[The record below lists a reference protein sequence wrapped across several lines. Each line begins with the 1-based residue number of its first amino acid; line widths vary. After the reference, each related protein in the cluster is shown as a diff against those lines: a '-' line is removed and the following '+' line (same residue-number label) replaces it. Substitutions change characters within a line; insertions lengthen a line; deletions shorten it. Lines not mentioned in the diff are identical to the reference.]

1 MENYQSI
8 NDPPWRRL
16 RCYAFDPSL
25 STKLDTAMINEIIA
39 RIPWDF
45 YRAGDG
51 GRGSLEGGLAPG
63 PVNEY
68 LEVIDFDPSSGCF
81 YAPVDLNDPRILA
94 QDGLRPSETNPQ
106 FHQQMVFAVAMLT
119 IMNFERALG
128 RRMQWKQQWDKFVQR
143 LRIYPHAVR
152 QANAYYSPD
161 KCALLFGYFP
171 ASDQHPGR
179 QLPGETIFTCLS
191 HDIIAHETTHALL
204 DGNHR
209 YFLER
214 SHRDVLAFHEG
225 FADIVAL
232 FQHFTFP
239 ELLRHQIARTRGDL
253 EAASML
259 GALALQ
265 FGQATRDN
273 YGALRSAIGEF
284 VDGVWFRKV
293 PGPRDYRTKLEPHE
307 RGAILVG
314 AVFDAFIAVYKTRV
328 ADLLRIYTGG
338 SGKLPEGE
346 IHPDLVNRLAGEAAG
361 TAQHILQMCIRAL
374 DYCPPVDITFGD
386 YLRALITADF
396 DLAREDE
403 HRYRIAMLEAFR
415 QRGIYPE
422 GVRTISEES
431 LRWPDVDS
439 GFSAGDVRPFIE
451 LLGEFQQEAGHFQ
464 SREEAHTKTRRARIR
479 LHRKFR
485 ELTSGTGPFTAQL
498 GRLEAL
504 TGLAFAT
511 GDLPFGLR
519 TDKDGVPKFEV
530 HSLRAAQRP
539 KPDGL
544 GSLDQIILSIVQTR
558 DVAVGAF
565 GTKMKFR
572 GGCTLIVDLVSL
584 NIRHAISKP
593 IADDGRLR
601 RQAEHLL
608 GISSGPITASTPR
621 VDSGAAQEPFALLH
635 GQDS

>member
-1 MENYQSI
+1 MDNHQSI

-25 STKLDTAMINEIIA
+25 STKLDTAMINEIVA

-45 YRAGDG
+45 YWAGSG
-51 GRGSLEGGLAPG
+51 GECSLEGGLMPG

-94 QDGLRPSETNPQ
+94 QDGLPPSETNPQ

-128 RRMQWKQQWDKFVQR
+128 RRMQWKQQWDKFVRR
-143 LRIYPHAVR
+143 LRIYPHASR
-152 QANAYYSPD
+152 QANAFYSPD

-239 ELLRHQIARTRGDL
+239 ELLRHQIAKTRGDL

-259 GALALQ
+259 GSLALQ
-265 FGQATRDN
+265 FGQATRDS

-284 VDGVWFRKV
+284 VDGTWVRKV
-293 PGPRDYRTKLEPHE
+293 PDPKDYRTKVEPHE

-314 AVFDAFIAVYKTRV
+314 AVFDAFIAVYKSRV

-338 SGKLPEGE
+338 SGRLPEGE
-346 IHPDLVNRLAGEAAG
+346 IHPDLVNRLASEAAE
-361 TAQHILQMCIRAL
+361 TAQHVLQMCIRAL

-386 YLRALITADF
+386 YLRALITADY
-396 DLAREDE
+396 DLARVDE
-403 HRYRIAMLEAFR
+403 HHYRIAMLEAFR

-431 LRWPDVDS
+431 LRWPDVES
-439 GFSAGDVRPFIE
+439 GFSAGALDPFIE
-451 LLGEFQQEAGHFQ
+451 LLSGFQQEAGHFQ
-464 SREEAHTKTRRARIR
+464 SREDAHHKTRLARVR

-485 ELTSGTGPFTAQL
+485 EMTSGTGAFTAQL
-498 GRLEAL
+498 DKLEAL
-504 TGLAFAT
+504 TGLVFSA
-511 GDLPFGLR
+511 GEVPFGLR
-519 TDKDGVPKFEV
+519 TDKNGTPKFEV
-530 HSLRAAQRP
+530 HSLRTAQRP
-539 KPDGL
+539 RPDGL
-544 GSLDQIILSIVQTR
+544 GSLSQIILSIVQTR
-558 DVAVGAF
+558 DVAAGAF

-584 NIRHAISKP
+584 DIRHAISKP
-593 IADDGRLR
+593 IGDDTRLR

-608 GISSGPITASTPR
+608 GISSGPIVASSPR
-621 VDSGAAQEPFALLH
+621 VDSGQEQEPFALLH

>member
-1 MENYQSI
+1 M
-8 NDPPWRRL
+8 
-16 RCYAFDPSL
+16 
-25 STKLDTAMINEIIA
+25 A
-39 RIPWDF
+39 RDRSRGA
-45 YRAGDG
+45 RA
-51 GRGSLEGGLAPG
+51 G
-63 PVNEY
+63 PVNED

-128 RRMQWKQQWDKFVQR
+128 RRMQWKQQWDKFVRR

-239 ELLRHQIARTRGDL
+239 ELLRHQIAKTRGDL

-259 GALALQ
+259 GSLALQ

-284 VDGVWFRKV
+284 VDGVWIRKEPDRRDCRNQGGAARARGD
-293 PGPRDYRTKLEPHE
+293 PGRCGVRCFYRGLQ
-307 RGAILVG
+307 GAG
-314 AVFDAFIAVYKTRV
+314 GE
-328 ADLLRIYTGG
+328 LLRIYTGG

-346 IHPDLVNRLAGEAAG
+346 IHPEPGKAA
-361 TAQHILQMCIRAL
+361 
-374 DYCPPVDITFGD
+374 
-386 YLRALITADF
+386 
-396 DLAREDE
+396 
-403 HRYRIAMLEAFR
+403 
-415 QRGIYPE
+415 
-422 GVRTISEES
+422 
-431 LRWPDVDS
+431 
-439 GFSAGDVRPFIE
+439 
-451 LLGEFQQEAGHFQ
+451 
-464 SREEAHTKTRRARIR
+464 RR
-479 LHRKFR
+479 
-485 ELTSGTGPFTAQL
+485 
-498 GRLEAL
+498 
-504 TGLAFAT
+504 
-511 GDLPFGLR
+511 
-519 TDKDGVPKFEV
+519 
-530 HSLRAAQRP
+530 
-539 KPDGL
+539 
-544 GSLDQIILSIVQTR
+544 
-558 DVAVGAF
+558 
-565 GTKMKFR
+565 
-572 GGCTLIVDLVSL
+572 
-584 NIRHAISKP
+584 
-593 IADDGRLR
+593 
-601 RQAEHLL
+601 
-608 GISSGPITASTPR
+608 
-621 VDSGAAQEPFALLH
+621 
-635 GQDS
+635 